1 MTDSD
6 DVIKAGKVVELR
18 YTLRDTNGRYLDGSG
33 AQTESYVHGSGAVV
47 RGLERALE
55 GRRAG
60 EKLDVT
66 LSVDEAYGPKRRGPG
81 PQPIPRGTFPAD
93 ADLKVG
99 MKFQAESPDGR
110 PVDLYIARVDP
121 REVHVDTSHPYAG
134 MSLRYE
140 IEIVTVKH
148 A

>member
-1 MTDSD
+1 MAQSD
-6 DVIKAGKVVELR
+6 HVIKTGATVELR
-18 YTLRDTNGRYLDGSG
+18 YTLRDSAGRVLESSGDGTERYLHG
-33 AQTESYVHGSGAVV
+33 AGHIA

-60 EKLDVT
+60 ESFEIT
-66 LSVDEAYGPKRRGPG
+66 LEPSDGYGARRKGPG

-93 ADLKVG
+93 AELRVG

-110 PVDLYIARVDP
+110 PVDLYIARVDA

-134 MSLRYE
+134 LTLRYA
-140 IEIVTVKH
+140 IEIVAVSER
-148 A
+148 